1 MDDRVMRL
9 FIVLIFLFASTSAL
23 SQPKK
28 GLFEGVGAFLGVLSA
43 KQLNVTDPYALAAS
57 GLLGLYIGGHIGS
70 HIDRVEEIHEI
81 EGKRCKKFVTGT
93 NRVGMACRE
102 FGQWVVVH
110 ME

>member
-1 MDDRVMRL
+1 MRIL
-9 FIVLIFLFASTSAL
+9 IVLILLFTSTNAL

-28 GLFEGVGAFLGVLSA
+28 GLFEGIGAFLGVLGA
-43 KQLNVTDPYALAAS
+43 KQLDINNPYALAAG
-57 GLLGLYIGGHIGS
+57 GLLGLYVGGHIGS

-81 EGKRCKKFVTGT
+81 EGKRCKKFITGT

-102 FGQWVVVH
+102 FGQWGVVH

>member
-1 MDDRVMRL
+1 MDDRLMRIL
-9 FIVLIFLFASTSAL
+9 IVLIFLFASTTAF

-28 GLFEGVGAFLGVLSA
+28 GLFEGVGAFLGVVGA

-57 GLLGLYIGGHIGS
+57 GLLGLFIGGQVGQ
-70 HIDRVEEIHEI
+70 HIDRTEEIHDI
-81 EGKRCKKFVTGT
+81 ESKRCKKFITGT

>member
-1 MDDRVMRL
+1 MRL
-9 FIVLIFLFASTSAL
+9 FIVLTFLFTSTTAF

-43 KQLNVTDPYALAAS
+43 KQLNVDNPYALAAS
-57 GLLGLYIGGHIGS
+57 GLLGLYIGGNIGS

-81 EGKRCKKFVTGT
+81 EGKRCKKFITGT

>member
-1 MDDRVMRL
+1 MDDRIMRL
-9 FIVLIFLFASTSAL
+9 FIVLTFLFTSTTAF

-43 KQLNVTDPYALAAS
+43 KQLNVDNPYALAAS
-57 GLLGLYIGGHIGS
+57 GLLGLFIGGQVGQ
-70 HIDRVEEIHEI
+70 HIDRTEEIHDI
-81 EGKRCKKFVTGT
+81 ESKRCKKFITGT